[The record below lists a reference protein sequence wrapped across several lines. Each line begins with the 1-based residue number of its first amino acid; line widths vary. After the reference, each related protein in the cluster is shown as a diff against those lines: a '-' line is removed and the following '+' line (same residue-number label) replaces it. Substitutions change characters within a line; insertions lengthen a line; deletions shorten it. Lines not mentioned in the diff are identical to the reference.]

1 MSKLDGS
8 IVWIQQL
15 QSHKNLKKKKKRI
28 AWAGPILV
36 GERLMV
42 MSSQG
47 KAVTISPYD
56 GSIISEFKVGEDVF
70 VSPIIANET
79 VYVMTDSAKLI
90 AFR

>member
-1 MSKLDGS
+1 
-8 IVWIQQL
+8 
-15 QSHKNLKKKKKRI
+15 
-28 AWAGPILV
+28 
-36 GERLMV
+36 MV